1 MLERFWR
8 EIRYAARGMLRS
20 PGFTAAVVVTLA
32 LGLGAST
39 AMFSVV
45 YGVLLRP
52 LPYRDAQ
59 RLVVVRME
67 RTVEGVRRPV
77 RSFFPLTDLADL
89 RARTRSFETIAFYST
104 DESVL
109 AHNGFGEHVKA
120 ASVSPEFFAAVG
132 GAFRSGRGL
141 AAGDES
147 AAVISDRLRRRI
159 FGEQEAIGGSV
170 TLGARTYAIVGVA
183 DTTFQIPSAD
193 TDVWYPAT
201 QTACCPYVAI
211 GRLRPAVSP
220 AQAAIDVGSTLK
232 LLADKSPRVYGGA
245 QASVTSVHQELVGE
259 VQRPLWVLLA
269 SVGLLLAVSC
279 ANATTLLIGRNAAR
293 ARETAIRV
301 AIGASRGRLMSES
314 LAEAAIA
321 VIAAGSLA
329 MLLASALVDALVW
342 LDPAN
347 IPRMDAASVRIDRPA
362 FLFAFGI
369 AAATT
374 IVMGLLPAF
383 STGRAVDAIR
393 IDAPGVSAGRASGRL
408 HDGLVVLQLAISLM
422 LLIGAALLGRSF
434 ERLVTTDLGV
444 RSDHVATAAI
454 NLSRERRLSDAQQ
467 AAVTDAILDRV
478 RALPNVEAAGAGAAL
493 PPHASTI
500 RLTLKRFGDTV
511 DYEAAGVPAT
521 PGYFPAL
528 GARLLAGRLF
538 TDADGTAQPAVMI
551 MTSDTARRFFG
562 DGDPIGRTMTLPVL
576 RNGTAGS
583 EQVTL
588 VGVISNIKYSG
599 LEAAPDDAVYR
610 PLRQQAWP
618 LLFVVVRTASD
629 PGVLASML
637 RQEIAAVDP
646 AVTVSAV
653 NTLDEIVAREAA
665 QPRFRS
671 AVLAG
676 LALFALAI
684 ASVGLYG
691 VVAQRMS
698 LRRKEFGVRTALGAR
713 HVDLLMLVFAEGAR
727 LAVVGLAVGIG
738 ASLFATRLVRGLLY
752 GLEPADALSFAVAS
766 GLLLL
771 VATAASYIPARR
783 AAHVD
788 AVIALRTE

>member
-1 MLERFWR
+1 
-8 EIRYAARGMLRS
+8 
-20 PGFTAAVVVTLA
+20 
-32 LGLGAST
+32 
-39 AMFSVV
+39 MFSVV

-52 LPYRDAQ
+52 LPYRDAA

-67 RTVEGVRRPV
+67 RTVDGMARPV
-77 RSFFPLTDLADL
+77 RSFFPLTDLAEL
-89 RARTRSFETIAFYST
+89 RVRTRSFDAIAFYST
-104 DESVL
+104 EESVL
-109 AHNGFGEHVKA
+109 WHNGFGEHVKA

-141 AAGDES
+141 AAADES
-147 AAVISDRLRRRI
+147 AVVISDRLRRRV

-170 TLGARTYAIVGVA
+170 RLGTRAYAIVGVA
-183 DTTFQIPSAD
+183 DTTFQIPTSD
-193 TDVWYPAT
+193 TDVWYPAV

-211 GRLRPAVSP
+211 GRLRFAVPPS
-220 AQAAIDVGSTLK
+220 QAATDVGSVLP
-232 LLADKSPRVYGGA
+232 LLAEKSPRVYSGA
-245 QASVTSVHQELVGE
+245 RASVTTMHQELVGN

-279 ANATTLLIGRNAAR
+279 ANATTLLIGRNMAR
-293 ARETAIRV
+293 ARETSIRI
-301 AIGASRGRLMSES
+301 AIGASRGRLMSQS
-314 LAEAAIA
+314 LADA
-321 VIAAGSLA
+321 VIVVVMAGCLGMLIAA
-329 MLLASALVDALVW
+329 ALVDALVW
-342 LDPAN
+342 LHPAG
-347 IPRMDAASVRIDRPA
+347 IPRVDAGSLRIDRAA
-362 FLFAFGI
+362 FFFSAAI
-369 AAATT
+369 AAVST
-374 IVMGLLPAF
+374 IVMGLLPALGGARTLD
-383 STGRAVDAIR
+383 SIR
-393 IDAPGVSAGRASGRL
+393 IDAPGVSPGRASGRM
-408 HDGLVVLQLAISLM
+408 HDALVTVQLAVSLM

-434 ERLVTTDLGV
+434 ERLVTSDLGV
-444 RSDHVATAAI
+444 RPDHVATAAI
-454 NLSRERRLSDAQQ
+454 NLSHDRRLADEQQ
-467 AAVTDAILDRV
+467 SAVTDAILDRV
-478 RALPNVEAAGAGAAL
+478 RALPAVQAVGAGAAL

-528 GARLLAGRLF
+528 GVRLLKGRFF
-538 TDADGTAQPAVMI
+538 TDADGAAQPPVMI

-583 EQVTL
+583 EEVTL

-618 LLFVVVRTASD
+618 LLFVVARTTAD
-629 PGVLASML
+629 PAVLTSML
-637 RQEIAAVDP
+637 RREIAAVDP

-653 NTLDEIVAREAA
+653 NTLDEIVASDAA

-676 LALFALAI
+676 LAVFALAI

-691 VVAQRMS
+691 VVAQRTS
-698 LRRKEFGVRTALGAR
+698 LRRKEFGVRTALGAGR
-713 HVDLLMLVFAEGAR
+713 VDLLMLVFGQGAR
-727 LAVVGLAVGIG
+727 LAIMGLVVGIG
-738 ASLFATRLVRGLLY
+738 ASLLATRLMRSLLY
-752 GLEPADALSFAVAS
+752 GLEPTDGLSFAVAS

-771 VATAASYIPARR
+771 VAAAASYIPARR

-788 AVIALRTE
+788 AVIALRSE